1 MIIFIGSHRKCC
13 NQIFKNIYERIDNQT
28 ILFLE
33 LEELAAMESTLE
45 SEIPPNIL
53 WETSEVVP
61 EAGEGSQYFEQY
73 TIPGP
78 ITLRRGDAVYV
89 RAENGKNLIAQVRN
103 PILIHSD
110 PKLFKKRLTLFILLG
125 NVVTTFY
132 SIIFR

>member
-1 MIIFIGSHRKCC
+1 
-13 NQIFKNIYERIDNQT
+13 
-28 ILFLE
+28 
-33 LEELAAMESTLE
+33 MESTLE

-53 WETSEVVP
+53 WETSELVP

-103 PILIHSD
+103 PILIHFYPFLSILIHFD
-110 PKLFKKRLTLFILLG
+110 LF
-125 NVVTTFY
+125 
-132 SIIFR
+132 

>member
-1 MIIFIGSHRKCC
+1 MYYRNLF
-13 NQIFKNIYERIDNQT
+13 
-28 ILFLE
+28 FLE
-33 LEELAAMESTLE
+33 LEELASMESTLE

>member
-1 MIIFIGSHRKCC
+1 MKE
-13 NQIFKNIYERIDNQT
+13 KYNQT

-33 LEELAAMESTLE
+33 LEELASMESTLE

-53 WETSEVVP
+53 WETSELVP

-103 PILIHSD
+103 PIWSILIHFD
-110 PKLFKKRLTLFILLG
+110 
-125 NVVTTFY
+125 
-132 SIIFR
+132 

>member
-1 MIIFIGSHRKCC
+1 MIIFIRSHRKSC
-13 NQIFKNIYERIDNQT
+13 NQILKNTYERDDNQT

-53 WETSEVVP
+53 WETSELVP

-103 PILIHSD
+103 PI
-110 PKLFKKRLTLFILLG
+110 
-125 NVVTTFY
+125 
-132 SIIFR
+132 